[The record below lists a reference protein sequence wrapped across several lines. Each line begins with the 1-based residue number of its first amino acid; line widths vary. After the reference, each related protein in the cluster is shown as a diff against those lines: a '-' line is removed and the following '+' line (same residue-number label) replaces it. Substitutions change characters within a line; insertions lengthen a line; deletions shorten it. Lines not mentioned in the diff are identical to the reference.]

1 MGELQS
7 STTRQLRRMLIERQ
21 STNRVPGMVG
31 GVVRDGKL
39 VWADGVGVADVGRPG
54 EPPGPD
60 SKFAIASITKTFTAI
75 VVMALRDEGRLSLDD
90 TIDEHIPESKHA
102 GVTIRQMLSHTTGMQ
117 REPVGDV
124 WDTLVSP
131 DRDELVRGWN
141 EAERV
146 LRPHDRWHYSNL
158 CYAMLGEVIARIDG
172 RDWAESVQTR
182 ILDPL
187 EMRST
192 TVGLTGAHVQGYYVP
207 PFHDVP
213 VPEPE
218 PDWKAMNPAGSLAS
232 TANDLATWAA
242 FLADPVADVLAPA
255 TVEEMCQPQTLADT
269 RQWSLAWGLGLE
281 IVRRGD
287 RVYVGHEGGNP
298 GHTTGVFVDR
308 ESKTGGDC
316 ADELDDGAG
325 GGRGRRRPRRAR
337 ARARPGRVGD
347 LDGRHRASPM
357 SSRAFWGDGSPRAPP
372 SRSRVEKGRLKA
384 LAEGAPPRRKPS
396 VFVKV
401 ADDVYRTE
409 SEREVGEL
417 LRMTRDE
424 HGVVT
429 RLHWATY
436 VMTREPLA
444 FGEHLGRP

>member
-7 STTRQLRRMLIERQ
+7 STTRALRRILIEQQ
-21 STNRVPGMVG
+21 SRHRVPGVVG
-31 GVVRDGKL
+31 AVVRDGKL
-39 VWADGVGVADVGRPG
+39 LWTDGIGVADVTRPG
-54 EPPGPD
+54 EPPGAD
-60 SKFAIASITKTFTAI
+60 SKFGIASITKTFTAT

-90 TIDEHIPESKHA
+90 PIDEHIPESKHSA
-102 GVTIRQMLSHTTGMQ
+102 VTIRQMLSHTTGMQ

-131 DRDELVRGWN
+131 DRDELLRGWN

-146 LRPHDRWHYSNL
+146 LKPHDRWHYSNL
-158 CYAMLGEVIARIDG
+158 CYAMLGEVIVRVDG
-172 RDWAESVQTR
+172 RDWAESVQAR

-192 TVGLTGAHVQGYYVP
+192 TVGLTGPHVQGYYVP

-232 TANDLATWAA
+232 TAGDLARWAA
-242 FLADPVADVLAPA
+242 FLADPVAEVLDPA
-255 TVEEMCQPQTLADT
+255 TVEEMCQPQTMADT

-298 GHTTGVFVDR
+298 GHITGVFVDR
-308 ESKTGGDC
+308 ESKTGGIALMNSTTGPAP
-316 ADELDDGAG
+316 ADVAVDLAEHVLAHDPAEPEIWTAG
-325 GGRGRRRPRRAR
+325 TEVPDEFVGVLGRWFSEG
-337 ARARPGRVGD
+337 
-347 LDGRHRASPM
+347 S
-357 SSRAFWGDGSPRAPP
+357 AFSFT
-372 SRSRVEKGRLKA
+372 VEKGRLQA
-384 LAEGAPPRRKPS
+384 IAEGAPARRKPS

-401 ADDVYRTE
+401 GDDVFRTE

-417 LRMTRDE
+417 LRITRDE
-424 HGVVT
+424 HGAVT
-429 RLHWATY
+429 RMHWATY

-444 FGEHLGRP
+444 FGEHLETP

>member
-1 MGELQS
+1 MGELQP
-7 STTRQLRRMLIERQ
+7 STTRALRRILIERQ
-21 STNRVPGMVG
+21 SKHRVPGMVG
-31 GVVRDGKL
+31 AVVRGGQSL
-39 VWADGVGVADVGRPG
+39 WADGIGVADVGAPG

-60 SKFAIASITKTFTAI
+60 SKFGIASITKTFTAT

-90 TIDEHIPESKHA
+90 SIDEHVPESKHT

-131 DRDELVRGWN
+131 DRDELLRGWN

-158 CYAMLGEVIARIDG
+158 CYAMLGELIARLDG
-172 RDWAESVQTR
+172 RSWADSVQAR

-192 TVGLTGAHVQGYYVP
+192 TVGLTGPHVRGYYVP

-213 VPEPE
+213 IPEPE
-218 PDWKAMNPAGSLAS
+218 PDWKAMDPAGSLAS
-232 TANDLATWAA
+232 TAGDLARWAA
-242 FLADPVADVLAPA
+242 FLADPVAEVLDPA
-255 TVEEMCQPQTLADT
+255 TVDEMCQPQTMADT

-281 IVRRGD
+281 IVRRGS

-298 GHTTGVFVDR
+298 GHATGVFVDR
-308 ESKTGGDC
+308 ESKTGGIALMNATTGPAP
-316 ADELDDGAG
+316 ADVAVDLAEHVLKHDPAEPEVWMPGTEVPDEFVGVL
-325 GGRGRRRPRRAR
+325 GRWFSEG
-337 ARARPGRVGD
+337 
-347 LDGRHRASPM
+347 S
-357 SSRAFWGDGSPRAPP
+357 AFSFT
-372 SRSRVEKGRLKA
+372 VEKGRLQA
-384 LAEGAPPRRKPS
+384 IAEDAPPRRKPS
-396 VFVKV
+396 VFVKI

-417 LRMTRDE
+417 LRITRDE

-429 RLHWATY
+429 RMHWATY

-444 FGEHLGRP
+444 FGQHLDQP

>member
-1 MGELQS
+1 MPELQS
-7 STTRQLRRMLIERQ
+7 STTRALRRILIERQ
-21 STNRVPGMVG
+21 SKHRVPGMVG
-31 GVVRDGKL
+31 AVVRHGTI
-39 VWADGVGVADVGRPG
+39 VWADGIGVADVSQPG
-54 EPPGPD
+54 EPPGAD
-60 SKFAIASITKTFTAI
+60 SRFAIASITKTFTAA

-90 TIDEHIPESKHA
+90 SIDEHISESKHSA
-102 GVTIRQMLSHTTGMQ
+102 VTIRQMLSHTAGMQ
-117 REPVGDV
+117 REPVGDI
-124 WDTLVSP
+124 WDSLESP
-131 DRDELVRGWN
+131 DRDQLVSGWN

-158 CYAMLGEVIARIDG
+158 CYAMLGELVARIDG
-172 RDWAESVQTR
+172 RDWAESVQAR

-192 TVGLTGAHVQGYYVP
+192 TVGLAGPHVQGYYVP

-213 VPEPE
+213 VAEPE

-232 TANDLATWAA
+232 TASDLARWAA
-242 FLADPVADVLAPA
+242 FLADPVADVLDPA
-255 TVEEMCQPQTLADT
+255 TVEEMCQPQTMADT

-298 GHTTGVFVDR
+298 GHITGMFVDR
-308 ESKTGGDC
+308 ESKTGGIALMNSTTGPAP
-316 ADELDDGAG
+316 ADVAVDLAEHVLEHDPAEPEIWTPGAEVPDEFAG
-325 GGRGRRRPRRAR
+325 ILGRWFSEGT
-337 ARARPGRVGD
+337 
-347 LDGRHRASPM
+347 
-357 SSRAFWGDGSPRAPP
+357 AFSFT
-372 SRSRVEKGRLKA
+372 VEKGRLQA
-384 LAEGAPPRRKPS
+384 VAEGAPARRRPS

-417 LRMTRDE
+417 LRITRDE
-424 HGVVT
+424 HGTVT
-429 RLHWATY
+429 RMHWATY

-444 FGEHLGRP
+444 FGEHLDRP